1 MNEQHEDAPTQ
12 PLGSILVVDDD
23 RQNLR
28 FLEDYLQGEGYRV
41 YLARSGDEALNV
53 LREFRPNLM
62 IVDLVMPDMDGFD
75 MTKAAK
81 ILYPVM
87 PVIAMSEQQTE
98 SGRMLSEMALKLGA
112 DAAIGKP
119 VSRIGL
125 LLEIERL
132 LHG

>member
-1 MNEQHEDAPTQ
+1 MNDQQEETNQT
-12 PLGSILVVDDD
+12 LGAILVVDDD
-23 RQNLR
+23 TRNLQ
-28 FLEDYLQGEGYRV
+28 FLKDYLQDQGYRV
-41 YLARSGDEALNV
+41 YLARSGEEALNV

-81 ILYPVM
+81 ILYPAM
-87 PVIAMSEQQTE
+87 PIIAMSEQQTE

-112 DAAIGKP
+112 DAVVGKP

-125 LLEIERL
+125 LLEIGRL
-132 LHG
+132 LYA

>member
-1 MNEQHEDAPTQ
+1 MSDKQKGPTQ
-12 PLGSILVVDDD
+12 TLGSILVVDDD
-23 RQNLR
+23 TQNLQ
-28 FLEDYLQGEGYRV
+28 FLQEYLQGEGYRV

-81 ILYPVM
+81 ILYPAM

-98 SGRMLSEMALKLGA
+98 SGRMLSEIALKLGA
-112 DAAIGKP
+112 DVAIGKP

-125 LLEIERL
+125 LLEIGRL
-132 LHG
+132 LYA